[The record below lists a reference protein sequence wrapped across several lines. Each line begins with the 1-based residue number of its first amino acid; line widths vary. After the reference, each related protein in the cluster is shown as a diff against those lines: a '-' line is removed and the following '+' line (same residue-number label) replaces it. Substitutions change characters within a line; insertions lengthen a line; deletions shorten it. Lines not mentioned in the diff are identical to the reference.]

1 MSPPPAEEEPSRLV
15 LGDLLA
21 ACLHLVFP
29 TPCHT
34 CQQPLDRRRRG
45 ALCGRCW
52 DALERMP
59 VGGCLRCGW
68 PFPGPGGIHGVL
80 RPLCQRCRERED
92 HFTLARA
99 VLRYREGG
107 IARAAILLAKH
118 GGRLSLLRHLAKLLA
133 EEAPQHLLVGA
144 WDGLVPVPLHWRRRL
159 RRGFNQAEI
168 LARGVGRDHRLP
180 VLRGA
185 LRRLRP
191 TPPQQGDADARR
203 ANVRDAF
210 AVPDGKVA
218 AGKRLLL
225 VDDVFTTGATA
236 NACAQVLLAAGAEAV
251 GILTL
256 ARVE

>member
-1 MSPPPAEEEPSRLV
+1 M
-15 LGDLLA
+15 
-21 ACLHLVFP
+21 
-29 TPCHT
+29 
-34 CQQPLDRRRRG
+34 
-45 ALCGRCW
+45 
-52 DALERMP
+52 
-59 VGGCLRCGW
+59 
-68 PFPGPGGIHGVL
+68 
-80 RPLCQRCRERED
+80 RPLCHRCRDTDD

-118 GGRLSLLRHLAKLLA
+118 GGRLSMLRHLANLLA
-133 EEAPQHLLVGA
+133 EEAPEHLAVAA
-144 WDGLVPVPLHWRRRL
+144 WDGLVPVPLHWGRRL

-168 LARGVGRDHRLP
+168 LARGMGRRHRLP
-180 VLRGA
+180 VLPGA
-185 LRRLRP
+185 LRRVRP

-210 AVPDGKVA
+210 AAPDKAAVA
-218 AGKRLLL
+218 GRHLLL

-236 NACAQVLLAAGAEAV
+236 NACARVLLAAGADAV

>member
-1 MSPPPAEEEPSRLV
+1 VSSPPADREQSRLEF
-15 LGDLLA
+15 GDILA

-34 CQQPLDRRRRG
+34 CQQPLDRHRRG

-52 DALERMP
+52 EALERMP
-59 VGGCLRCGW
+59 VEGCLRCGW
-68 PFPGPGGIHGVL
+68 PFPGPAGTKGATH
-80 RPLCQRCRERED
+80 PLCQRCRERDD
-92 HFTLARA
+92 HFSLARA
-99 VLRYREGG
+99 VLCYREGG
-107 IARAAILLAKH
+107 IAREAILLAKH
-118 GGRLSLLRHLAKLLA
+118 GGRISLLRHLATLLA
-133 EEAPQHLLVGA
+133 EEAPGHLTVAA
-144 WDGLVPVPLHWRRRL
+144 WDGLVPVPLHWGRRL

-168 LARGVGRDHRLP
+168 LARGVGRRHGLP

-185 LRRLRP
+185 LRRVRR

-203 ANVRDAF
+203 RNLRDAF
-210 AVPDGKVA
+210 AVPDRRIVA
-218 AGKRLLL
+218 GRRLLL

-236 NACAQVLLAAGAEAV
+236 NACAQVLLEAGADTV